1 MTCTN
6 CKKIKFNIISEAVS
20 LNEQETTYSDPKT
33 GKVVLKDSTEYKP
46 EDFNG
51 AYEKA
56 QQLTF
61 ILIVFL

>member
-51 AYEKA
+51 AY
-56 QQLTF
+56 
-61 ILIVFL
+61 